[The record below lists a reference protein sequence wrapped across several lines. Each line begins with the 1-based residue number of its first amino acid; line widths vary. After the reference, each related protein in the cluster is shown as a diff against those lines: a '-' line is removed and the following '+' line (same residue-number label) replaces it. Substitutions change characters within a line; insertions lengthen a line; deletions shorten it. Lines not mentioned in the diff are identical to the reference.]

1 MESPQRQVL
10 RPTCAR
16 CRMRKVRCD
25 GQMPR
30 CGPCEQANVDCL
42 VAGVS
47 SSSPYNRSYVESFQE
62 RVRELQK
69 QEQEVKALLDSKRKE
84 GGRPMAA
91 EDLSPGNHDMRSH
104 WPDASPN
111 EIGAPTNEHDSLP
124 SYSRKSRQR

>member
-1 MESPQRQVL
+1 
-10 RPTCAR
+10 
-16 CRMRKVRCD
+16 MRKVRCD

-47 SSSPYNRSYVESFQE
+47 SSSPYNRSYVESLQE

-84 GGRPMAA
+84 GGRPTAA

-111 EIGAPTNEHDSLP
+111 EIGAPTNEHGMG
-124 SYSRKSRQR
+124 